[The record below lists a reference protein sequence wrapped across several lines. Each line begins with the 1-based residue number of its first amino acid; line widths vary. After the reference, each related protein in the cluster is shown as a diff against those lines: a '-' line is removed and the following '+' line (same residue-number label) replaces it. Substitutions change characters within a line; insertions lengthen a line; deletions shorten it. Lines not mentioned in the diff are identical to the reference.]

1 MSKQFFAALLVVVAV
16 LGGIFFLNQKQ
27 ASAPDGGGNAAQTTT
42 HTQGEGTAGVT
53 LVEYGDFQCPACG
66 AFYPIVQEIKAKY
79 GDQITF
85 QFRHFPLSQIHPNAF
100 AAHRAAEAA
109 GLQGKFFEMH
119 DLLYERQQAWS
130 TASNAV
136 ETYNGYAEEL
146 GLNIDQFK
154 QDFSSASVN
163 ATINADI
170 RAGQEIGATS
180 TPTFVLNGQKL
191 EELPRDQAG
200 FNKLIDDAIAEQAQ
214 QSESE

>member
-1 MSKQFFAALLVVVAV
+1 
-16 LGGIFFLNQKQ
+16 
-27 ASAPDGGGNAAQTTT
+27 
-42 HTQGEGTAGVT
+42 
-53 LVEYGDFQCPACG
+53 
-66 AFYPIVQEIKAKY
+66 
-79 GDQITF
+79 
-85 QFRHFPLSQIHPNAF
+85 
-100 AAHRAAEAA
+100 
-109 GLQGKFFEMH
+109 MH

-130 TASNAV
+130 TASNPV

-146 GLNIDQFK
+146 GLDIDQFK